1 MSAVRRLFGAFRK
14 PRESN
19 HDGDDKEIGP
29 ELWLIAGLG
38 NPGGDYAGSRHNAGY
53 MTIDRLAERHGAS
66 LNRRRFKGA
75 SGESAIGEHRT
86 LLVKPETY
94 YNLSGEC
101 ISANLGYFKIPIE
114 RLIVVHDEVDLPEG
128 RLQVRR
134 GGGDAG
140 NKGVRSVAASL
151 GSPDF
156 IRVRIGTGRE
166 GRREEGLDFLLK
178 KLDPDEVATLAASVS
193 RAAEAV
199 EAIVESGLSAAMNR
213 FNQRS

>member
-1 MSAVRRLFGAFRK
+1 MSAIRRLFGAFRIA
-14 PRESN
+14 RESN
-19 HDGDDKEIGP
+19 RDGDNREIGND
-29 ELWLIAGLG
+29 LWLIAGLG

-53 MTIDRLAERHGAS
+53 MTIDHLAKRHGAS

-75 SGESAIGEHRT
+75 AGEASIGEHRA

-101 ISANLGYFKIPIE
+101 VSAVRGYFKIPTE
-114 RLIVVHDEVDLPEG
+114 HLIVVHDEVDLAEG

-140 NKGVRSVAASL
+140 NKGVRSVTASL
-151 GSPDF
+151 GSADF

-166 GRREEGLDFLLK
+166 GRREEGLDFLLRR
-178 KLDPDEVATLAASVS
+178 LDADEVTTLAASVAK
-193 RAAEAV
+193 AAEAV
-199 EAIVESGLSAAMNR
+199 ETIVESGLTAAMNR

>member
-1 MSAVRRLFGAFRK
+1 MSTLRRLFGAFRK

-19 HDGDDKEIGP
+19 RDGAVQKLDK

-66 LNRRRFKGA
+66 LSRRRFKGA
-75 SGESAIGEHRT
+75 TGEATIGEYRA

-94 YNLSGEC
+94 YNRSGNC
-101 ISANLGYFKIPIE
+101 VASILGYFKIPLE
-114 RLIVVHDEVDLPEG
+114 RLIVAHDEVDLAEG

-140 NKGVRSVAASL
+140 NKGVRSVTASL

-178 KLDPDEVATLAASVS
+178 KLDPDEVATLAGSVA

-199 EAIVESGLSAAMNR
+199 EAIVESGLTAAMNR

>member
-19 HDGDDKEIGP
+19 RDSDDLAVGKD
-29 ELWLIAGLG
+29 LWLIAGLG

-75 SGESAIGEHRT
+75 TGEAAIGEHRT

-101 ISANLGYFKIPIE
+101 VAANLGYFKIPIE

-128 RLQVRR
+128 RLQLRR

-140 NKGVRSVAASL
+140 NKGVRSVTASL

-156 IRVRIGTGRE
+156 IRVRIGTGRD
-166 GRREEGLDFLLK
+166 GRREEGLDFLLR
-178 KLDPDEVATLAASVS
+178 KLDPDEVATLAASVA
-193 RAAEAV
+193 RAAEAA
-199 EAIVESGLSAAMNR
+199 EAIVESGLTVAMNR